1 MAKFVDDIVLPN
13 ATVTAIRHRDQL
25 CTADRRETWFLSL
38 MLPATMKCTEWSGL
52 ALNDPARCE
61 HRAPCEKLLAF
72 ESTDSGRRF
81 LGCAKK
87 DGTKC
92 NSMEWID
99 SEWPIPLKQALAR
112 IWTMYEKEVTER
124 LRQNVVNVEE
134 VCKVLEYKRKM
145 ENDPM
150 FFTDDFAK
158 MVADKEDAIAQ
169 LRNVQIA
176 LSDLKEYLEKKKLV
190 VKADT
195 NIHQVL
201 RAKAE
206 K

>member
-1 MAKFVDDIVLPN
+1 MV
-13 ATVTAIRHRDQL
+13 
-25 CTADRRETWFLSL
+25 
-38 MLPATMKCTEWSGL
+38 
-52 ALNDPARCE
+52 
-61 HRAPCEKLLAF
+61 AF

-87 DGTKC
+87 DGPKC
-92 NSMEWID
+92 NYVEWSD

-112 IWTMYEKEVTER
+112 IWTMYEEEVTKR
-124 LRQNVVNVEE
+124 LRQNVINAEE
-134 VCKVLEYKRKM
+134 VCKVLEDKRKM
-145 ENDPM
+145 ENDLR
-150 FFTDDFAK
+150 FFKVDFAK

-169 LRNVQIA
+169 LGNAQIA
-176 LSDLKEYLEKKKLV
+176 LSDLKEELEKNKLA

-206 K
+206 KERDQEKLQKVKLLQEMDQIKQERDSLLEEREKLKQEKRHLEYTIGDLFKEKEATKGKIRKIKEIVDE